1 MLLMIDNYDSFTY
14 NLVQYFYQLG
24 QEVEVYRND
33 LISLNDI
40 EKKSPDFVVI
50 SPGPCTPKEAGISVD
65 LIKNYKNRIPILGI
79 CLGHQC
85 LGAAF
90 GANIVNAD
98 NIMHGKVSEIIHD
111 GYGVFNGIDNPF
123 RATRYHSLI
132 IEKRSL
138 IKDFHIN
145 AWTETGTIMGIQ
157 HETLPLVGLQFHPE
171 SISTEKGMELLS
183 NFLKI

>member
-1 MLLMIDNYDSFTY
+1 L
-14 NLVQYFYQLG
+14 
-24 QEVEVYRND
+24 
-33 LISLNDI
+33 
-40 EKKSPDFVVI
+40 
-50 SPGPCTPKEAGISVD
+50 A
-65 LIKNYKNRIPILGI
+65 I

-85 LGAAF
+85 IGAAF